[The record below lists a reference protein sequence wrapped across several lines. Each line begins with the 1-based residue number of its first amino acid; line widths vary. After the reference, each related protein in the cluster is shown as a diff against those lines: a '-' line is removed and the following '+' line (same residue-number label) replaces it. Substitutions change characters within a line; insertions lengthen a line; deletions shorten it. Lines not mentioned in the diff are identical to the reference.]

1 MLCTVDRVSQLT
13 EKPPVTAI
21 DHIRDDVAALPLWQ
35 GPPSFE
41 PLPGGISNLSF
52 VATDRAGRYVVRL
65 TRDFPF
71 HNVYRE
77 REVAVA

>member
-1 MLCTVDRVSQLT
+1 MS
-13 EKPPVTAI
+13 AI

-35 GPPSFE
+35 GRPSFE

-52 VATDRAGRYVVRL
+52 VATDRAGKYVVRL

-77 REVAVA
+77 REVAVARAAHARGFAPEVVHA